1 MVENDGVYGTN
12 GTGNWTGMIGMAA
25 RNEVDLSIADFRA
38 TSERSNVVGF
48 TPHLMQFRLTN
59 TSSKHSYPVAGSAPK
74 RVLKF

>member
-1 MVENDGVYGTN
+1 MVENNGVYGTN

-38 TSERSNVVGF
+38 TPERSNVVGF

-59 TSSKHSYPVAGSAPK
+59 TSSTHIPSLV
-74 RVLKF
+74 VHLKVYKF